1 MRLKELI
8 KSIGDY
14 QGGPLEDFQVKGI
27 SCNSKTVS
35 AGYIFVAIKGTR
47 QDGSRFISEAVKKGA
62 RLVIVQSSEFM
73 VHSFKKAIFIHVKDA
88 RKALAELAAAFYGY
102 PSRKIKIAGITG
114 TNGKTT
120 ISYLVESI
128 LKEAGLDAA
137 VIGTINY
144 RFADKIV
151 PAINTTPGPIEI
163 QSLLAEMLESGV
175 EYAAMEVSS
184 HALDQNR
191 IEGVD
196 FSSAI
201 FTNFTQDHL
210 DYHLTMEKYFLAKAK
225 LFKSLNKNAFAVLNN
240 DDPYSE
246 RIKKITAASVIT
258 YAIEKEA
265 EVMAIDIKL
274 DISATNFSLICGKAK
289 MPLTFRL
296 IGKHNVYNAL
306 AAAAW
311 GIKEELPPAL
321 IKSALEK
328 FKFVPG
334 RLERIDCAGGNLV
347 FVDYAHTEDALA
359 NVIKTLRQV
368 SKKRIIVVFGC
379 GGDRDKSKRPKMG
392 RVVSE
397 LADFAV
403 ITSDNPR
410 SEKPLS
416 IIEDIKR
423 GINKNN
429 YCVIFE
435 RIDAIRESLSM
446 AGPQDVVLIAGK
458 GHENYQVLKDRIIHF
473 DDCEAV
479 KECLR

>member
-1 MRLKELI
+1 MRLEELI

-14 QGGPLEDFQVKGI
+14 QCGPLEDFQVKGI
-27 SCNSKTVS
+27 SCNSKTIS
-35 AGYIFVAIKGTR
+35 DGFIFIAVKGTSE
-47 QDGSRFISEAVKKGA
+47 DGHRFIQDAIKKGA
-62 RLVIVQSSEFM
+62 GAVIAQEPGASV
-73 VHSFKKAIFIHVKDA
+73 KNLIIVKDTRRA
-88 RKALAELAAAFYGY
+88 VAKLAAAFYGY
-102 PSRKIKIAGITG
+102 PSRKIKISGITG

-144 RFADKIV
+144 RFADKII

-163 QSLLAEMLESGV
+163 QSLLAEMSENGV
-175 EYAAMEVSS
+175 GYAAMEVSS

-191 IEGVD
+191 TEGVD

-225 LFKSLNKNAFAVLNN
+225 LFKSLNKSAFAVLNN

-246 RIKKITAASVIT
+246 RIKKMTAASIIT
-258 YAIEKEA
+258 YAIDKEA
-265 EVMAIDIKL
+265 DVTATDIKL
-274 DISATNFSLICGKAK
+274 DISATNFSLICGKVK

-311 GIKEELPPAL
+311 GFKEGLDPAL

-328 FKFVPG
+328 FKLVPG
-334 RLERIDCAGGNLV
+334 RLERIDCAGGNSV

-359 NVIKTLRQV
+359 NVIRTLRQV

-392 RVVSE
+392 RAVSE
-397 LADFAV
+397 LADFTI

-410 SEKPLS
+410 SEDPLL

-423 GINKNN
+423 GISKDN
-429 YCVIFE
+429 YCVILE

-458 GHENYQVLKDRIIHF
+458 GHENYQVLKDRTIHF

-479 KECLR
+479 KECLRLRNY